1 MSCIVGTWPSLRY
14 EGANG
19 QRRRRGKYGG
29 REAGGAARHPCTA
42 EGTRSTLE
50 SQFRWEA
57 PETPLWS
64 LSSLEAH
71 SFPCLCSPPDER
83 RGGGSA
89 TCCAQTSSS
98 KRERTILPRRQ
109 PHIPAGRQQ
118 SWEGKARSRIQRGA
132 VKSIVRLHLAARG
145 ALAGLCRSSGRCC
158 SLTALNRTM
167 CDTERKIV
175 SRGGRRPLRGVR
187 QKHQRGTV
195 KAGRLQPLSSRV
207 HPYRAGVQSE
217 PVFTFVPNLT

>member
-1 MSCIVGTWPSLRY
+1 MSCRVGTCPSLRY

-98 KRERTILPRRQ
+98 KRERTILLRRQ

-118 SWEGKARSRIQRGA
+118 SWEGKARSRIQRGV
-132 VKSIVRLHLAARG
+132 VKSIVRLHLAAS
-145 ALAGLCRSSGRCC
+145 LCRSSGRCC

-175 SRGGRRPLRGVR
+175 SRGGRLPAARRAPKTQIR
-187 QKHQRGTV
+187 KV
-195 KAGRLQPLSSRV
+195 KLVLQPFSSRV

-217 PVFTFVPNLT
+217 PGCSSPSYLT